1 MEQRKIRLGKTS
13 RPGQQEVYVITI
25 PPKIAM
31 FYKDVYFKF
40 YQSGTTII
48 LTSGNKINLDMNVNL
63 ELKDF
68 I

>member
-1 MEQRKIRLGKTS
+1 
-13 RPGQQEVYVITI
+13 
-25 PPKIAM
+25 M